1 MKALMLN
8 EPKDIKIVE
17 LPSVKLNDE
26 NEILI
31 KVKAAGICG
40 SDISIYNGHSPVATY
55 PRILGHEVVGVVD
68 QIGSAV
74 TKFKVGD
81 HVIVKQTESCG
92 VCYACQHGRD
102 NVCIDLKV
110 RGVNIDGGYREYI
123 TVPETSAYVIPK
135 TLDFKTAVLIEPFTI
150 AFQACSR
157 GRLKSDDTLLVYG
170 AGALGSSV
178 IQVAKSFGATI
189 ITVDI
194 DDEKLEKAEELGAS
208 YTINGKNQDVK
219 EELKKIT
226 DNYGPTICI
235 DTVCNSKSVELLI
248 DVVGNAGRVV
258 LMGFDMNPSEIPQ
271 FKITAREIDVVGSRL
286 QHNKFEKVIELF
298 ANKKIDPK
306 DAISHV
312 FHFEEIDKA
321 MEVVESKKFRKI
333 ILTFDEE

>member
-8 EPKDIKIVE
+8 EPKDIKVVE
-17 LPSVKLNDE
+17 IPKEKIKSSDE
-26 NEILI
+26 VLI

-40 SDISIYNGHSPVATY
+40 SDISIYNGTSPVATY
-55 PRILGHEVVGVVD
+55 PRILGHEVVGVVEE
-68 QIGSAV
+68 IGSTV
-74 TKFKVGD
+74 TRFKVGD

-92 VCYACQHGRD
+92 ECYACKHGRD

-110 RGVNIDGGYREYI
+110 RGVNIDGGYREYV

-135 TLDFKTAVLIEPFTI
+135 DLDFKTAVLIEPFTI

-157 GRLKSDDTLLVYG
+157 GRLESDDTLLVYG
-170 AGALGSSV
+170 AGALGTSV

-194 DDEKLEKAEELGAS
+194 EDEKLEKAKELGAS
-208 YTINGKNQDVK
+208 YTINGKEQDVK
-219 EELKKIT
+219 EEIKKIT
-226 DNYGPTICI
+226 NGYGPTICI
-235 DTVCNSKSVELLI
+235 DTVCNPKSVEFLI

-258 LMGFDMNPSEIPQ
+258 LMGFDMNESHIPQ

-286 QHNKFEKVIELF
+286 QHGKFEKVISLF
-298 ANKKIDPK
+298 ADKSIDPK

-312 FHFEEIDKA
+312 FYFEDISKA
-321 MEVVESKKFRKI
+321 MEVVESRKFRKI
-333 ILTFDEE
+333 ILTFNEE